1 MAPLFLMPT
10 RRVSFSVSP
19 ETVAKLATL
28 AKWQHRTP
36 SQQID
41 ALVDVAATDL
51 YASLSPEQQQ
61 IFTANLR
68 GEQK

>member
-1 MAPLFLMPT
+1 MTT

-36 SQQID
+36 SQQIS
-41 ALVDVAATDL
+41 ALVDTGAAL
-51 YASLSPEQQQ
+51 FFNSLDPKQRAIFNAALKEGQQ
-61 IFTANLR
+61 
-68 GEQK
+68 